1 MGCGRNLY
9 ILYTP
14 DESDP
19 LVSFVF
25 REKWTITGYNGRKY
39 KGKNKNETNKMIEK
53 YR

>member
-25 REKWTITGYNGRKY
+25 RVKKKNVNDSSITLTKARRGEREKR
-39 KGKNKNETNKMIEK
+39 EK
-53 YR
+53 EYG